1 MSTWK
6 FVQSEYF
13 GGIIA
18 NEINKSISSKLD
30 LDLSFSNIEIEMF
43 PPATKLKN
51 VTIVSSRKE
60 YEFDIRAGSLI
71 LTFGLSDFFGNKFS
85 IKEISLVDADI
96 DLSNLVLKEEG
107 GVIKEQDYFPFI
119 KELFQENLPFRIG
132 GINLERSNISSSYI
146 EGFFKK
152 MNVTVYKSVVEA
164 NISGYGVSLNEKI
177 LKNKNI
183 NNLDYL
189 SIEFHLNEKKLLL
202 KKSEFW
208 KQSQNIVLEGALLFN
223 KELSFKGAGYFR
235 GMLENLNF
243 LEQYGFYREISPK
256 GVVEIKTNIES
267 NLSNK
272 FKLDGSLRLV
282 NLKSKYAN
290 LENLFSKFKIDDTE
304 IFLEEAVAEDRGGK
318 ITLKNPTKVYDL
330 KESEFIGEDVAFT
343 FDNFHTN
350 SLLYFLKDTL
360 GILKGRLNGEVI
372 GKWENEKLK
381 FNIGEGS
388 SLEKFTLES
397 SSKTPILKN
406 EKVSINGVSVNVD
419 LEGLVDMNFDI
430 STGSSS
436 RIIGTGRVNRDK
448 VDFKVEKSK
457 VDFEEIGPISGLPL
471 YGVGD
476 FEMII
481 KGAGSDVNF
490 DFGLD
495 MSKVK
500 ILDFNITKLKG
511 HLGLDLKELVLSVKG
526 VTGEFKSTSYSS
538 SGFIDFEKN
547 KINLGID
554 IKKTELEDAIH
565 ILEPVTKDLN
575 FLKSKYLSLGF
586 KSRVKLSG
594 GLSSDELRIYG
605 IVDGRDLNI
614 FKEKSESLLF
624 NFDYVDNVLSF
635 NEVKLRQ
642 SSSELMGQFKINTKS
657 NYFEYDAKLVTGQ
670 LEDFEA
676 YRVLNLGYSS
686 EVSGEFY
693 GKGTINDF
701 STRSHLKFTN
711 SFLGNIQVPESLV
724 TIYNNSKEVFS
735 SGNFLGDRSSYNLYL
750 NFDKNNPQKSYVNA
764 FMNFE
769 NIKELV
775 GVVSNHNMDNEVIA
789 GSIKGSLKSSFSVYQ
804 LENLSIDVTLEDLI
818 FKKEDEVL
826 RINGDEAR
834 FSLKNGSVEK
844 VNFNVVSNK
853 GNFFKFFGKGN
864 LSDGINIKQEFKLD
878 SSFLEL
884 LSAKISKS
892 SGAIF
897 GEGSLSG
904 SIDDLVFEHSFGGED
919 IFLNILGVL
928 SSFSN
933 VSFDLVFEQNSLM
946 INKVNGLFG
955 KGDVEARGF
964 IKFLLPYPEIDL
976 NLSFSNS
983 YIPLFKKSGVLA
995 SGLAK
1000 IEGRE
1005 FPYLL
1010 NGGITILNGTIN
1022 DELQD
1027 LAPSGVS
1034 TGNVTTKYVPENKFD
1049 NKFDL
1054 FDLDLSVNFDKPI
1067 VVRNLLTD
1075 LRLLG
1080 NGRVRGKLYKPTVN
1094 GVVEVVPGLSKL
1106 LFKGNEFILKEG
1118 TIVFTED
1125 KGLVPEL
1132 NFTSSSVVNQYTVN
1146 LDVYGLANN
1155 PQLNISSDPFLNQE
1169 DIFSLL
1175 TLGFTSE
1182 VSDQLEEKE
1191 RRSATTLGIG
1201 TLLFD
1206 QLLKNQGL
1214 SSNLGLKLSVLPEFE
1229 ENESSLL
1236 KGKSGVSD
1244 NRSGRYKSATKIK
1257 LEKKLSRNVDLSL
1270 ASTVGGS
1277 AEQKQEMNVNY
1288 NILKNVSL
1296 EGVYEINSTNE
1307 EQSKE
1312 PKSFGVDVKIQW
1324 TY

>member
-18 NEINKSISSKLD
+18 SEINENISSKLD
-30 LDLSFSNIEIEMF
+30 LDLSFSNIEIEIF

-51 VTIVSSRKE
+51 VTIKSSRKE
-60 YEFDIRAGSLI
+60 YEFDVTAGSLI
-71 LTFGLSDFFGNKFS
+71 LTFGISDFFGNKFS
-85 IKEISLVDADI
+85 IKEIGLVDADI
-96 DLSNLVLKEEG
+96 DLNNLLLKEDNN
-107 GVIKEQDYFPFI
+107 VIDKQEYFPLI
-119 KELFQENLPFRIG
+119 KELFQESLPVKIG
-132 GINLERSNISSSYI
+132 GINLERSNISSAFL

-152 MNVTVYKSVVEA
+152 MSITVYKSVVEA
-164 NISGYGVSLNEKI
+164 SISGYGISLSEKI

-189 SIEFHLNEKKLLL
+189 SIDFHLNEKKLLL

-208 KQSQNIVLEGALLFN
+208 KQSQNIVLEGALLLN

-235 GMLENLNF
+235 GMLENLKF
-243 LEQYGFYREISPK
+243 LDKYSFYKELSPK
-256 GVVEIKTNIES
+256 GVVEIKTSIES
-267 NLSNK
+267 NLSDK
-272 FKLDGSLRLV
+272 FELDGSIRSV
-282 NLKSKYAN
+282 NLRSKYAN
-290 LENLFSKFKIDDTE
+290 LESLFSKFKIDDNE
-304 IFLEEAVAEDRGGK
+304 IFLEEAIFEDRGGK
-318 ITLKNPTKVYDL
+318 IILKNSTKVYDF
-330 KESEFIGEDVAFT
+330 KESIFVKENVAFT
-343 FDNFHTN
+343 FNNFHTN
-350 SLLYFLKDTL
+350 SLLYFLEDTL
-360 GILKGRLNGEVI
+360 GILKGRLNGEAI
-372 GKWENEKLK
+372 GRWEDEKLK
-381 FNIGEGS
+381 FNIIKGS
-388 SLEKFTLES
+388 SLERFTLES
-397 SSKTPILKN
+397 SSKTPILEN
-406 EKVSINGVSVNVD
+406 EKININEALINVD
-419 LEGLVDMNFDI
+419 LEGLVDMSFDLSI
-430 STGSSS
+430 GESSQ
-436 RIIGTGRVNRDK
+436 IIGRGSVNSDK

-511 HLGLDLKELVLSVKG
+511 HLGLDLKDLVLSVRG
-526 VTGEFKSTSYSS
+526 VTGEFKSTAYSS

-554 IKKTELEDAIH
+554 VKKTELEDAVH
-565 ILEPVTKDLN
+565 ILEPITKDLD
-575 FLKSKYLSLGF
+575 FLRSKYLSLGF
-586 KSRVKLSG
+586 KSRIKLSG
-594 GLSSDELRIYG
+594 GLSSNDLRVYG

-635 NEVKLRQ
+635 NEIKLRQ

-670 LEDFEA
+670 LEDFES
-676 YRVLNLGYSS
+676 YRILNLGYSS

-693 GKGTINDF
+693 GKGTLNDF

-711 SFLGNIQVPESLV
+711 SFLGNIQVPESLI

-750 NFDKNNPQKSYVNA
+750 NFDKNNSQKSYVNA

-775 GVVSNHNMDNEVIA
+775 GVVSNHNMDNEVVA
-789 GSIKGSLKSSFSVYQ
+789 GSIRGSLKSSFSVYQ
-804 LENLSIDVTLEDLI
+804 LENLSVDTVVEDLI
-818 FKKEDEVL
+818 FKKGDEVL
-826 RINGDEAR
+826 RINGDEAK

-853 GNFFKFFGKGN
+853 GNFFKVFGKGN
-864 LSDGINIKQEFKLD
+864 LAEGISIKQEFKLD

-884 LSAKISKS
+884 FSAKVSKS
-892 SGAIF
+892 SGTIF

-904 SIDDLVFEHSFGGED
+904 SIHNLVFEHSFGGED
-919 IFLNILGVL
+919 IFLNILGMP

-1010 NGGITILNGTIN
+1010 NGSITILNGTIN

-1034 TGNVTTKYVPENKFD
+1034 AGSITTKYVPENKFD

-1080 NGRVRGKLYKPTVN
+1080 NGRVKGKLYKPTIN

-1118 TIVFTED
+1118 TIVFSED